1 MNLVWS
7 ISQSRI
13 ILPRSST
20 VSDAHSAVRENAI
33 ASLGT
38 LCPSNFA
45 ESYPDV
51 TLAVRRA
58 LKDDSRFVR
67 EKAAKTLSVLSI
79 GEHGSIR
86 DFVKAI
92 SDPEPC
98 VRVAAITSLGLLA
111 PLNDTFVIRAIV
123 SRMHMAE
130 DETPE
135 VLHAVHASLA
145 ILQDPTGNMQ
155 GKSKEAMKAE
165 LKKQTSPG
173 ISFSKTDTDKKYQE
187 VSTIRQAER
196 THQGPNALTFGRPN
210 ALTCWFPR

>member
-1 MNLVWS
+1 LNCVWN
-7 ISQSRI
+7 IAQSCL

-20 VSDAHSAVRENAI
+20 VSDAHSAVRGNAI

-51 TLAVRRA
+51 TLARRALTLRRA

-86 DFVKAI
+86 HLVRAI
-92 SDPEPC
+92 LDPEPC

-111 PLNDTFVIRAIV
+111 PLNDTFVVRAIV

-135 VLHAVHASLA
+135 VPHAVHASFA
-145 ILQDPTGNMQ
+145 ILQDPTANMQ
-155 GKSKEAMKAE
+155 GNSKEGMKAE
-165 LKKQTSPG
+165 LKNKP
-173 ISFSKTDTDKKYQE
+173 
-187 VSTIRQAER
+187 VQAYLF
-196 THQGPNALTFGRPN
+196 QRPIPTKN
-210 ALTCWFPR
+210 TRR